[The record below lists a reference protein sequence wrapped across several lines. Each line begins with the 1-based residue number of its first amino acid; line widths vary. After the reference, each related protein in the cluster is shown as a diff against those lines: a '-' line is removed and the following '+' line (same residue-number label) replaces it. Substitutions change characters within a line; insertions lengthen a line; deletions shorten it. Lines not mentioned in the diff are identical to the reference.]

1 MANEHFMDI
10 RFDTNMIQGLRT
22 ADIASLQQR
31 FGRNVFTQRRKSHL
45 PRIVKNIVVEPMFLL
60 LLFAAG
66 LYFLLNSV
74 TEGFMMLTAILLV
87 SAISVYQEIKS
98 AHALDALKQYTAP
111 LATVIRDGKEITI
124 ATTELVP
131 GDVLLLHEGDMIPA
145 DATIMSANDLT
156 VNESVITGESFAVEK
171 RADDKTLL
179 YQGSTVNSGACMAL
193 VSSTGNN
200 TMLGKLGLSIAIADT
215 EKTQLQK
222 QTQVFVRQLAL
233 FGIIGFAV
241 VFVVNFVRSD
251 DWTASLLLGLT
262 LAMAAIPEEIPV
274 SFSSFMALGSYYMS
288 RMGIIPRQ
296 AQIVENLGAAN
307 VLCLDKTGTLTENR
321 MKVIML
327 YDHAQKQLY
336 NLEETDMPGNSHLLY
351 IAALASE
358 RHPFDNMEC
367 AIMDTFGKDNKQ
379 HVMLPDMIHEYP
391 LEGRPPMMT
400 HVYRDGEM
408 MLAAGKGAVE
418 RILNV
423 CRADQFTREKIAG
436 YVNDMGAKGYRVL
449 GIASAVIKDDV
460 LPAAQDNAD
469 WQLEGLLALYDPPR
483 TSAADVISKLHD
495 AGIRVMLLTG
505 DHLSTAMYIASRVG
519 IYEYH
524 RGITGEEVMSMG
536 EYELQRIVKAESLYV
551 RMFPEAKRKV
561 IEALKANGGIVAMT
575 GDGVNDGP
583 AIKAA
588 HIGIAMGKKG
598 TEIARQAADLVI
610 TDDNLEMIPVAIEQ
624 GRRIYS
630 NLKKAV
636 RYIISIHIPIILVS
650 TIPLLFSWKY
660 PNIFTPIHVIF
671 LELIMGP
678 TCSLFYEKEPVEGN
692 IMRMPPRERRTSL
705 FSRRELF
712 ISVVQGLVI
721 TGGVLALYSIYMQ
734 QHSLEKTRTMVFTTL
749 IISNIFLTFANRS
762 FTEKFSKT
770 IRYHNPLTPLIAG
783 LSILFLVIIHLVP
796 GIRQAFGLTLISVS
810 ESGICLLTG
819 FASVAWF
826 EFYKRD
832 LPAAR

>member
-1 MANEHFMDI
+1 MNNAT
-10 RFDTNMIQGLRT
+10 DTNVIQGLQT
-22 ADIASLQQR
+22 ADIPSLQQK
-31 FGRNVFTQRRKSHL
+31 FGKNVFTRRRKSRL
-45 PRIVKNIVVEPMFLL
+45 PVIMKNIVVEPMFLV

-74 TEGFMMLTAILLV
+74 TEGMMMLTAILLV

-98 AHALDALKQYTAP
+98 AHALEALKQYTAP
-111 LATVIRDGKEITI
+111 LSTVIRDGKEMTI

-131 GDVLLLHEGDMIPA
+131 GDVLLLHEGNMVPA
-145 DATIMSANDLT
+145 DATAVNTNDLT

-171 RADDKTLL
+171 QADAPL
-179 YQGSTVNSGACMAL
+179 YQGSTINSGACVAL
-193 VSSTGNN
+193 VTSTGNN
-200 TMLGKLGLSIAIADT
+200 TTLGKLGRSIDNTDT
-215 EKTQLQK
+215 EKTQLQR
-222 QTQVFVRQLAL
+222 QTQVFVHQLAL

-241 VFVVNFVRSD
+241 VFIVNFIRSG

-307 VLCLDKTGTLTENR
+307 VLCLDKTGTLTENK

-327 YDHAQKQLY
+327 YDHTKGQLY
-336 NLEETDMPGNSHLLY
+336 DLEKMDTPGDSRLLY

-358 RHPFDNMEC
+358 RRPFDNMEC
-367 AIMDTFGKDNKQ
+367 AIIETFQDDNKQ
-379 HVMLPDMIHEYP
+379 HVILPDMIHEYP
-391 LEGRPPMMT
+391 LEGKPPMMT
-400 HVYRDGEM
+400 HVYQQGET

-423 CRADQFTREKIAG
+423 CHADLLTREKIAG
-436 YVNDMGAKGYRVL
+436 YVNEMGAKGYRVL
-449 GIASAVIKDDV
+449 GVTSAVITNNA
-460 LPAAQDNAD
+460 LPAVQDDAD

-483 TSAADVISKLHD
+483 TSAAGVISKLYN

-505 DHLSTAMYIASRVG
+505 DHLGTATYIASRVG
-519 IYEYH
+519 IHEYH
-524 RGITGEEVMSMG
+524 KAITGEEVMGMADN
-536 EYELQRIVKAESLYV
+536 ELQRTVKSASLYV

-561 IEALKANGGIVAMT
+561 IEALKSNGCIVAMT

-610 TDDNLEMIPVAIEQ
+610 TDDNLEMIPAAIEQ

-636 RYIISIHIPIILVS
+636 RYIISIHIPIILVA
-650 TIPLLFSWKY
+650 TIPLLLGWKY

-678 TCSLFYEKEPVEGN
+678 TCSLFYEKEPVEGS
-692 IMRMPPRERRTSL
+692 IMHMPPRERTTSL
-705 FSRRELF
+705 FSQTELL
-712 ISVVQGLVI
+712 ISIVQGLII
-721 TGGVLALYSIYMQ
+721 TIGILLLYHIYMP
-734 QHSLEKTRTMVFTTL
+734 QHSLEKTRAMVFTTL

-762 FTEKFSKT
+762 FTERFSKT
-770 IRYHNPLTPLIAG
+770 IRYHNPLTPFITG
-783 LSILFLVIIHLVP
+783 LSILLLAVIHLVP
-796 GIRQAFGLTLISVS
+796 GVRHAFGLSTISAA

-819 FASVAWF
+819 FVSVAWF
-826 EFYKRD
+826 ELLKKKA
-832 LPAAR
+832 PVSS